1 MTGRAGGAI
10 MRLMPEH
17 TPTTVRR
24 RLRLALEF
32 AGSVQ
37 PRSLPSRR
45 DRLTDAA
52 LAVLIVLAAALT
64 AHSGG
69 DTVALLIAV
78 ALLAARR
85 RYPLAACVLLVME
98 VLATRY
104 HAMPIAPLIVV
115 FAGYSAVAY
124 SRFRGAALVTVP
136 WLWVI
141 VGTSLWGTTA
151 LLILVSLALT
161 VTVGYAVHAVGERD
175 RMLAEHEAATRRAL
189 ELERAR
195 ITSEL
200 HDVVTHS
207 VSVMIV
213 QAGAARQVLA
223 EAPGEARAA
232 MLAVEASGR
241 AAMTELRHLLGLL
254 SPIQSPSAEAGSLD
268 GTAPVELEPQPG
280 LAQLQSLVDRLTAA
294 GLPIDLRVGEL
305 PHELSPGL
313 DRRPGALSRRR
324 RARGLRR
331 TRRRDWR
338 PMSDPATPPRVVI
351 ADDQALV
358 RSGFRMIHGAAG
370 IPVVGEA
377 ADGGQA
383 LAAVREHRPDL
394 ALMDI
399 RMPGMDGLEATRRIL
414 AEPAGAGCRIIILTT
429 FDLDQY
435 VYAAL
440 TAGASGFLL
449 KDVSPEQLVDA
460 VRTVRSG
467 DALLAPSITRRLVER
482 FTSAAAAPPAVHG
495 DLSELTPRELEV
507 LQLLARGLSNA
518 ELAAELVLSEA
529 TVKTHVARILRKL
542 GLRDRVQAVVLA
554 YQTGAAAP
562 TGTGN

>member
-69 DTVALLIAV
+69 DTVALLIAL

-195 ITSEL
+195 IASEL

-313 DRRPGALSRRR
+313 DLVVFRVIQEALTNVLKH
-324 RARGLRR
+324 AGK
-331 TRRRDWR
+331 
-338 PMSDPATPPRVVI
+338 PPTTVS
-351 ADDQALV
+351 LTY
-358 RSGFRMIHGAAG
+358 G
-370 IPVVGEA
+370 
-377 ADGGQA
+377 GGQLVVVVA
-383 LAAVREHRPDL
+383 DTGRPILAAAPAV
-394 ALMDI
+394 
-399 RMPGMDGLEATRRIL
+399 
-414 AEPAGAGCRIIILTT
+414 PAGAG
-429 FDLDQY
+429 
-435 VYAAL
+435 
-440 TAGASGFLL
+440 
-449 KDVSPEQLVDA
+449 
-460 VRTVRSG
+460 
-467 DALLAPSITRRLVER
+467 
-482 FTSAAAAPPAVHG
+482 
-495 DLSELTPRELEV
+495 
-507 LQLLARGLSNA
+507 RGL
-518 ELAAELVLSEA
+518 
-529 TVKTHVARILRKL
+529 I
-542 GLRDRVQAVVLA
+542 GLRERIALYGGALDAGPSSGGGWIVRARFPIDAPAPRHGGGAPADRDGLVAA
-554 YQTGAAAP
+554 TGDR
-562 TGTGN
+562 